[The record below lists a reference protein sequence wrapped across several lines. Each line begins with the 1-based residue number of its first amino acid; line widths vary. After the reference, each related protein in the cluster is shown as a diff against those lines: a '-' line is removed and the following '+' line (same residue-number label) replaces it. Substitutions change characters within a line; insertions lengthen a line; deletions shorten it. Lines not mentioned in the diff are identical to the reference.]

1 MKEWVKW
8 LILGILS
15 LGFGVF
21 VLSNTV
27 VASLAVTTVT
37 GILFLISG
45 GFQIV
50 AGFTAEGAASKIFAI
65 ALGALMVF
73 LGVSFVANPLEGTI
87 SLALLVVILLAAS
100 GIVRMVFAWRM
111 RSTTFFWPMLLSGAL
126 SVLLAG
132 YIMANFATASIQIL
146 GIFLGVELLF
156 NGAGLVVLAF
166 FLRTIGNELRK

>member
-1 MKEWVKW
+1 MKAWVIW

-15 LGFGVF
+15 MIFGVF

-65 ALGALMVF
+65 ALGVLMVF
-73 LGVSFVANPLEGTI
+73 LGISFVANPLEGTI
-87 SLALLVVILLAAS
+87 SLALLVVILLMAS
-100 GIVRMVFAWRM
+100 GVVRMVFAWRM
-111 RSTTFFWPMLLSGAL
+111 RTTPFFWPMLLSGAL
-126 SVLLAG
+126 SILLAG
-132 YIMANFATASIQIL
+132 YIIANFATASVQIL
-146 GIFLGVELLF
+146 GILLGIELLF
-156 NGAGLVVLAF
+156 NGAGLMVLAF
-166 FLRTIGNELRK
+166 FLRTIGKKLRK